1 MHENAQKG
9 TIEKTVTLGAPQQR
23 PVRDAL
29 AHVLAEASGACGDL
43 GTFLPYVVLVLVAGL
58 AAPAPVFAGFAVAY
72 LMVALVY
79 RLPIAVQPMKAF
91 GVAILTGAVA
101 GVEIAWGGALLG
113 VLLVGFACT
122 PHLVRAA
129 RAIPQ
134 SVVTGLQAGLGLLL
148 GALAFRMIGGQWLL
162 GAAAVAVLAL
172 SFVLPRGPWALLLVV
187 AAVAFG
193 PLLGDGL
200 AAPGLALLAAGGA
213 AGATVQAPSL
223 LDAVTFGVLPQ
234 LPLTLLN
241 AVVVAAAVARS
252 LHGEAARHVGER
264 RLAAT
269 SGLVNLVMAPLG
281 ALPMCHGAGG
291 ISGHHR
297 FGARG
302 MLAPLLLAGLCAAAA
317 LSGDAVVE
325 LLARIPAPVAGAL
338 LLYAA
343 WDLAFSR
350 RLFDARPDCRPV
362 IAATALGT
370 FGLGVLP
377 GFAAG
382 LAAEA
387 VRARLSARR
396 RASR

>member
-1 MHENAQKG
+1 MAS
-9 TIEKTVTLGAPQQR
+9 GAPQR
-23 PVRDAL
+23 GRVREGL

-58 AAPAPVFAGFAVAY
+58 AAPAPVFAGFAIAY

-91 GVAILTGAVA
+91 GVAILTGTVA

-113 VLLVGFACT
+113 ALLVGFACT

-148 GALAFRMIGGQWLL
+148 GALALRMIGGQWLL

-172 SFVLPRGPWALLLVV
+172 SFVLPRGPWALMLVV
-187 AAVAFG
+187 AAIAFG

-200 AAPGLALLAAGGA
+200 AAPGLTLLAAGGSA
-213 AGATVQAPSL
+213 DGAGQTPSL

-252 LHGEAARHVGER
+252 LHGEAARHVSER

-269 SGLVNLVMAPLG
+269 SGLFNLVMAPLG

-302 MLAPLLLAGLCAAAA
+302 MLAPLLLSALCAAAA